1 MAYSYWE
8 LALYFFFYSFLGW
21 LVEVGIYAIKEKRVC
36 NRGILTLPLSFSYGI
51 SMVLLILLLPTLF
64 GPRIIWYTF
73 GIYEGLV
80 LIVAWILLK
89 RSERNGI
96 FPAA

>member
-1 MAYSYWE
+1 MVDT
-8 LALYFFFYSFLGW
+8 
-21 LVEVGIYAIKEKRVC
+21 LV
-36 NRGILTLPLSFSYGI
+36 
-51 SMVLLILLLPTLF
+51 ILLLPTLF